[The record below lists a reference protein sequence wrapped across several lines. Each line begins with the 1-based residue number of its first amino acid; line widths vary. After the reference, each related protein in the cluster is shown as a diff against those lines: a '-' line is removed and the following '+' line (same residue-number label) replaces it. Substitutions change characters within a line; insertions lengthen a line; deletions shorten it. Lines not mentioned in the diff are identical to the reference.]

1 MSYIEISAKTNQVN
15 YFHLDALKYKI
26 SLFVEK
32 GHKFPESIKHY
43 KETHFY

>member
-1 MSYIEISAKTNQVN
+1 MSSIVISAKTNQVN
-15 YFHLDALKYKI
+15 CFHLDAPKYKI

-32 GHKFPESIKHY
+32 GHKFPKSIKHY